1 MQFYLDIT
9 LLPDAEANL
18 GFLWQKVYGQ
28 VHLALVEQQTV
39 NGNFAIAVSFPEYDN
54 KDFPLGSK
62 LRLLAA
68 TGEQLQQLDMDKW
81 LNRLTDY
88 SHRTTIKD
96 VPESA
101 STFVCFKRVQF
112 DTNVDRLAR
121 RRAKWKNES
130 FEQALKHFN
139 NFKGQESKL
148 PFVNMNSLSKKERF
162 RLFVRKEIA
171 REKVSGIFTSYG
183 LGLGGATVPEF

>member
-1 MQFYLDIT
+1 MKFYLDIT
-9 LLPDAEANL
+9 LLPNEEANL

-28 VHLALVEQQTV
+28 LHLALVEQQAA
-39 NGNFAIAVSFPEYDN
+39 NGKSTIAVSFPEYGN

-62 LRLLAA
+62 LRLFAL
-68 TGEQLQQLDMDKW
+68 TQLQLQQLDMAKW

-88 SHRTTIKD
+88 SHCASIKE

-101 STFVCFKRVQF
+101 STFVRFKRVQF
-112 DTNVDRLAR
+112 DTNVERLAR
-121 RRAKWKNES
+121 RRAKRKGES

-139 NFKGQESKL
+139 NFKEQESKL

-162 RLFVRKEIA
+162 RLFIEKEIV
-171 REKVSGIFTSYG
+171 REKVSREFTSYG
-183 LGLGGATVPEF
+183 LSSGGATVPEF